1 MALLTISPTITY
13 NSLAG
18 AYIMNRR
25 QVLEYT
31 AWITGIAVSAPLA
44 SAILTGCSKHSPE
57 KTTASESS
65 SVSGL
70 PVLHFFTPEQFL
82 LVAQL
87 ADIILP
93 RTDSPSGTEANIHT
107 RLDAMLGQVFDA
119 AYKARFKTQWQALQT
134 YLDYKKFDSLDTDAQ
149 VDLLQ
154 SLETGSNADLAPVK
168 QALID
173 LKQHFIAY
181 YLTDENVAK
190 QFLNYLPIPVTY
202 QPCISVQDTNNKAW
216 AL

>member
-1 MALLTISPTITY
+1 
-13 NSLAG
+13 
-18 AYIMNRR
+18 MNRR

-57 KTTASESS
+57 KTTASHSS

-82 LVAQL
+82 LVAKL

-107 RLDAMLGQVFDA
+107 RLDVMLGQVFDA

-134 YLDYKKFDSLDTDAQ
+134 YLNHKKFDSLNTDAQ